1 MFPDDGLPSN
11 VCPKCVHQTNTAYE
25 FKKKC
30 EASDSKLR
38 VHLCKMQDFQVILQ
52 FRSWEIFF
60 WTRTQADLR
69 LLGMYIAMIEP
80 STVAAMN

>member
-11 VCPKCVHQTNTAYE
+11 VCPKCVHQANTAYE

-38 VHLCKMQDFQVILQ
+38 VHLGKMQDFQVIL
-52 FRSWEIFF
+52 
-60 WTRTQADLR
+60 
-69 LLGMYIAMIEP
+69 
-80 STVAAMN
+80 